1 MTNLY
6 LFVRRY
12 LAVLLV
18 FGTLV
23 SFAQQ
28 SVSGKVTAAEDGS
41 GIPGVNVLEKGT
53 VNGTVSD
60 SDGNFRISVGANA
73 TLIFSFVGY
82 TSQELSVGSQSTL
95 NVSMESDVTALSEVV
110 VTGYGSQDKKEITGS
125 VVSLNT
131 KDFNKG
137 NINDPTQLLQGKV
150 AGLSIYNKGGD
161 PNASAVI
168 RLRGISTLG
177 SNAQP
182 LVVIDGVLGASL
194 DNIDPND
201 IATINV
207 LKDGSA
213 AAIYG
218 SRGSA
223 GVILVTTKKGSKTGG
238 LSVNYNGYVSAASIF
253 KEVPVMSSS
262 EYIAAGGNDLGSVTN
277 WQKEVTRTAISN
289 VHNISVSGGNQT
301 TTFRM
306 SGNFR
311 NVQGILKTTGW
322 DQINARA
329 NLTHTALE
337 GKLKLDFNMSFT
349 NRNSDLGFPEA
360 FRYASLYNPTAPVR
374 FPTGEFYQAILF
386 DNYNPVAILD
396 QNTNTSQKKN
406 LNYSAKIDYEVT
418 KDLTWTVNYGRQL
431 NDYTRQAYYSS
442 KSLFVGYG
450 RNGLAQRDFK
460 SDDFT
465 LFETYG
471 TYTKSVSKLDAVL
484 AAGYS
489 YQQDQTQ
496 GLYVELGN
504 FPSDALGANAFQNA
518 GDRISGIAGNVNVS
532 SYKSPE
538 NKIIAGFARLNLT
551 WDNGIFFNASVRR
564 EGSSKLGPDNQW
576 GTFPAVGAGV
586 DLNKYLQLPK
596 VNLLKLRVGYG
607 VTGSLPTDAGLSQDR
622 YTYSLNGGG
631 NVTLAVAGN
640 KNLKWEQ
647 KAETNIGLE
656 FGLGKLTGTLDVYS
670 RNISDF
676 ILLRAL
682 TASGGPGTPQYQNG
696 GSVNTKGIE
705 LALNYN
711 SLDFGDV
718 KWTPGIVVSHY
729 KTKLTDYYNDKPSV
743 IADFG
748 APGQNG
754 TYPILV
760 QIDKTIGN
768 IWGPVFD
775 GVEGNG
781 TPRFKDLNNDGVIV
795 SNPSDALAPN
805 ADMKV
810 LGNGIPTLELG
821 FTNRISY
828 KKWDMNVFFRGAFGH
843 SLINQFRAFYEPIDP
858 GAINSYNRITT
869 NKAVAGLTSAQ
880 YSSLYVEKAD
890 FVKLD
895 NMTIGYTLKTGSSAL
910 KSLRLYVSGQNLLQI
925 TNYTGI
931 DPEPSL
937 TDAEASGANA
947 ILAPGIDRRNNYYT
961 SRTFTFGVNIGF

>member
-1 MTNLY
+1 M
-6 LFVRRY
+6 
-12 LAVLLV
+12 LLV

-28 SVSGKVTAAEDGS
+28 SVSGKVTASDDGS

-60 SDGNFRISVGANA
+60 ADGNFRISVGANA

-125 VVSLNT
+125 VVSLDT

-161 PNASAVI
+161 PNASPVI
-168 RLRGISTLG
+168 RLRGLSTVG
-177 SNAQP
+177 SNVQP

-201 IATINV
+201 IETINV

-289 VHNISVSGGNQT
+289 VHNISVAGGNQT

-311 NVQGILKTTGW
+311 TVQGILKTTGW

-374 FPTGEFYQAILF
+374 FPNGEFYQAILF

-396 QNTNTSQKKN
+396 QNISQSQKKN
-406 LNYSAKIDYEVT
+406 LNYSAKIDYNVT
-418 KDLTWTVNYGRQL
+418 KDLTWTVNYGRQF
-431 NDYTRQAYYSS
+431 NDFNRGTYYSS

-450 RNGLAQRDFK
+450 RNGLAQRDFN
-460 SDDFT
+460 SNDFT

-471 TYTKSVSKLDAVL
+471 TYTKSVNKIDAVL
-484 AAGYS
+484 SAGYS

-504 FPSDALGANAFQNA
+504 FPSDALGINA
-518 GDRISGIAGNVNVS
+518 
-532 SYKSPE
+532 
-538 NKIIAGFARLNLT
+538 L
-551 WDNGIFFNASVRR
+551 
-564 EGSSKLGPDNQW
+564 
-576 GTFPAVGAGV
+576 
-586 DLNKYLQLPK
+586 
-596 VNLLKLRVGYG
+596 
-607 VTGSLPTDAGLSQDR
+607 
-622 YTYSLNGGG
+622 
-631 NVTLAVAGN
+631 
-640 KNLKWEQ
+640 
-647 KAETNIGLE
+647 IGRPL
-656 FGLGKLTGTLDVYS
+656 FS
-670 RNISDF
+670 
-676 ILLRAL
+676 
-682 TASGGPGTPQYQNG
+682 
-696 GSVNTKGIE
+696 
-705 LALNYN
+705 
-711 SLDFGDV
+711 
-718 KWTPGIVVSHY
+718 
-729 KTKLTDYYNDKPSV
+729 
-743 IADFG
+743 
-748 APGQNG
+748 
-754 TYPILV
+754 
-760 QIDKTIGN
+760 
-768 IWGPVFD
+768 
-775 GVEGNG
+775 
-781 TPRFKDLNNDGVIV
+781 
-795 SNPSDALAPN
+795 
-805 ADMKV
+805 
-810 LGNGIPTLELG
+810 
-821 FTNRISY
+821 
-828 KKWDMNVFFRGAFGH
+828 
-843 SLINQFRAFYEPIDP
+843 
-858 GAINSYNRITT
+858 
-869 NKAVAGLTSAQ
+869 
-880 YSSLYVEKAD
+880 
-890 FVKLD
+890 
-895 NMTIGYTLKTGSSAL
+895 
-910 KSLRLYVSGQNLLQI
+910 
-925 TNYTGI
+925 
-931 DPEPSL
+931 
-937 TDAEASGANA
+937 
-947 ILAPGIDRRNNYYT
+947 
-961 SRTFTFGVNIGF
+961 